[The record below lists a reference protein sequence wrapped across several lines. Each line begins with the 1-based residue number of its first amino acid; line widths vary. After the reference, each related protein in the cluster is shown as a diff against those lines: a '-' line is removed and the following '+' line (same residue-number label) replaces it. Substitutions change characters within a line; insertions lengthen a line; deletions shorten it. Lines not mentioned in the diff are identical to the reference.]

1 MHKICVIPGDGI
13 GKEVVDASVQILKV
27 LDLDLKFD
35 YASAGWDTFLETGK
49 SVPEETLDKIR
60 ENDSCLAGAF
70 TSPSKKVAGFQGA
83 IRYMRRELN
92 LFANLRPAKT
102 RPVSGC
108 LENVDMLMVRENT
121 QGLYVERER
130 RYDDVAIADAVIT
143 KMASKRIARVAL
155 VQAQK
160 RRNELAIIHKANV
173 LPVTTG
179 LFLETAMEAAQD
191 FPDVHTYD
199 VIVDAAAMRLV
210 RFPSSFDVL
219 VTTNLFG
226 DILSDLMAGLV
237 GGLGLA
243 PSANIGDEYAIFEPV
258 HGSAPD
264 IAGKGIANPTATIL
278 TAAMMLE
285 HIGEPEA
292 AKRLDEA
299 IDQTLIS
306 GPLTPD
312 LGGKA
317 GTQEFTDAVIKN
329 LLN

>member
-1 MHKICVIPGDGI
+1 MYKISVIAGDGI
-13 GKEVVDASVQILKV
+13 GKEVIESTIKVLEV
-27 LDLDLKFD
+27 LDLDFKFD
-35 YASAGWDTFLETGK
+35 YAEAGWDTFLKTGK
-49 SVPEETLDKIR
+49 SVPDETLDKIR
-60 ENDSCLAGAF
+60 SSDSCLAGAF
-70 TSPSKKVAGFQGA
+70 TSPSKKVEGFQGA

-102 RPVSGC
+102 RPVAGC
-108 LENVDMLMVRENT
+108 LEDVDMLMVRENT

-130 RYDDVAIADAVIT
+130 RYDDVAIADAVVT
-143 KMASKRIARVAL
+143 KSASDRIARVAL
-155 VQAQK
+155 AQAQK
-160 RRNELAIIHKANV
+160 RKKELAIIHKANV
-173 LPVTTG
+173 LPLTTG
-179 LFLETAMEAAQD
+179 LFLDTAMEAAKEY
-191 FPDVHTYD
+191 PDVHTYD

-210 RFPSSFDVL
+210 KYPSSFDVL

-243 PSANIGDEYAIFEPV
+243 PSANIGEQYAIFEPV

-264 IAGKGIANPTATIL
+264 ISGKGISNPTATIL

-285 HIGEPEA
+285 HLGESEA
-292 AKRLDEA
+292 AKRLDKV
-299 IDQTLIS
+299 INKVLKT

-317 GTQEFTDAVIKN
+317 STSEFTDAVINALK
-329 LLN
+329 